1 MLWGMGWQ
9 EWVALTIVALTAAAF
24 AGSRLRLRKVPW
36 ARRAPCGCAAGS
48 RFLSRGSVTFRAR
61 KGARAEVVVRM
72 K

>member
-24 AGSRLRLRKVPW
+24 VW
-36 ARRAPCGCAAGS
+36 ARFRPHKVHGVRRSVCSCAADS
-48 RFLSRGSVTFRAR
+48 ILPYQESIIFRAR
-61 KGARAEVVVRM
+61 KGARPEIVVRM